1 MAGLALALTTAS
13 AAHAADFD
21 ARRAADITT
30 LITSHGASGGLKK
43 GDDGKA
49 YFDGQVGNVFF
60 DAHFQ
65 TCDDARTYCK
75 TVLLA
80 GTWDSKKITVD
91 QINRWNRWT
100 LYCPAYLETDGTP
113 VIWYSL
119 AVSAHTDPGD
129 LSDVVSSW
137 MGCLKD
143 FDSFTAAPEDFLKR
157 NTSDGAPPSPPPAA
171 PPAAPPHG

>member
-21 ARRAADITT
+21 ARRAADITAV
-30 LITSHGASGGLKK
+30 ITSHGASGTLKK
-43 GDDGKA
+43 GDDGKV

-100 LYCPAYLETDGTP
+100 LYCPAYIDADGSP
-113 VIWYSL
+113 DLWYSI
-119 AVSAHTDPGD
+119 AVSSNTTQAVF
-129 LSDVVSSW
+129 SD
-137 MGCLKD
+137 
-143 FDSFTAAPEDFLKR
+143 
-157 NTSDGAPPSPPPAA
+157 
-171 PPAAPPHG
+171 

>member
-1 MAGLALALTTAS
+1 MRRYWMAGLALALTTAS

-30 LITSHGASGGLKK
+30 IITSHGASGALKK
-43 GDDGKA
+43 GDDGKI

-65 TCDDARTYCK
+65 TCDDARTFCK

-100 LYCPAYLETDGTP
+100 LYCPAYIDADGSP
-113 VIWYSL
+113 DLWYSI
-119 AVSAHTDPGD
+119 AVSSNTTEADF
-129 LSDVVSSW
+129 SDELGTW
-137 MGCLKD
+137 MDCLHD
-143 FDSFTAAPEDFLKR
+143 FDGFVAGPEDFLK
-157 NTSDGAPPSPPPAA
+157 NHSN
-171 PPAAPPHG
+171 

>member
-100 LYCPAYLETDGTP
+100 LYCPAYIDADGSP
-113 VIWYSL
+113 DLWYSI
-119 AVSAHTDPGD
+119 AVSNSTTAADFSD
-129 LSDVVSSW
+129 ELSTW
-137 MGCLKD
+137 MDCLHD
-143 FDSFTAAPEDFLKR
+143 FDGFVGAPDDFLAKHS
-157 NTSDGAPPSPPPAA
+157 N
-171 PPAAPPHG
+171 